1 MRKIL
6 IGIFTAALVGAPL
19 AASASADPVIQPIR
33 CMIGDR
39 TGIYVGGKC
48 SGPY

>member
-1 MRKIL
+1 MRKL
-6 IGIFTAALVGAPL
+6 LVAVFTAALVGGPI
-19 AASASADPVIQPIR
+19 AAASADPIIQPVR
-33 CMIGDR
+33 CRVGDA